1 MQPWPKPENVD
12 VIQVTKTLLP
22 DWSPLSR
29 GVEVGDTMAGPGGQ
43 VAVNMADDPPLGGT

>member
-1 MQPWPKPENVD
+1 MPKPENVD

-29 GVEVGDTMAGPGGQ
+29 GVEVGDTMAGAGRQ